1 MTKRPVQRAGPP
13 RANRLQP
20 RCTEQP
26 RPQPADRRPSPAKW
40 RPRARRRAAKRRRR
54 GGGAPCTTCGPAK
67 CQQASAEVHRATSAP
82 TCRPAPVASRVEP
95 ARWAKGHEAETPG
108 QRQDKVL
115 TWASSPAY
123 PPPPC
128 SPPSTSAGAGASPS
142 PFPHSPPPS
151 ASDSSPPARPAS
163 GRTSQGPLCP
173 RFQKMQLTEFRI
185 CKLVT
190 VWP

>member
-1 MTKRPVQRAGPP
+1 MKNSPSHGATRGAFLSRSHAWALTASFTMTKRPVQRAGPP

-26 RPQPADRRPSPAKW
+26 RPQPTDWRPSPAKW

-95 ARWAKGHEAETPG
+95 ARWAKGHEAETAKTRDYRYPTLNYLKQSTG
-108 QRQDKVL
+108 P
-115 TWASSPAY
+115 TSP
-123 PPPPC
+123 
-128 SPPSTSAGAGASPS
+128 
-142 PFPHSPPPS
+142 
-151 ASDSSPPARPAS
+151 
-163 GRTSQGPLCP
+163 
-173 RFQKMQLTEFRI
+173 
-185 CKLVT
+185 
-190 VWP
+190 